1 MAEEELDYGGCLSTS
16 EHHTAKNKRDIVHL
30 EDHLLPASNSEHRF
44 ELFSTDTT
52 DYPGRFPKYKHLLG
66 SPLNEDTKWQLYHTR
81 TGQLTGYLRYRER
94 SGSSKCPPSS
104 GSVST
109 SPWKPAFNTNSPYS
123 LSSAFPSPTVL
134 QSYKGTSPSPHYKRD
149 TGTHRK
155 IKVSGLQPQGE
166 DSFGETQTLNKP
178 INPATHSIS
187 SAALQTSAPTGIQS
201 DQESQLQ
208 DDSHSQYKPTEE
220 DANSHGVVVD
230 TKSLLGSN
238 TLAEEST
245 SHQEVDNAKSLAG
258 TKNLAVESTSHREV
272 HDTKLLAES
281 KALAEKSTS
290 YGEVDNAKSLA
301 GTENLADKSISQDDK
316 SWTDE
321 GQIDRPSH
329 DVTQD
334 MAASYVSSVLP
345 QRELR
350 PVQSD
355 KVTVVSASE
364 RGRELFAKTNE
375 LSLQAQAVGTRY
387 SVYILCL

>member
-52 DYPGRFPKYKHLLG
+52 DYPGRLPKYKHLLG

-220 DANSHGVVVD
+220 DANFHGVVVD
-230 TKSLLGSN
+230 TKSLLGSKA
-238 TLAEEST
+238 LAE
-245 SHQEVDNAKSLAG
+245 
-258 TKNLAVESTSHREV
+258 ESTSHREV
-272 HDTKLLAES
+272 HNTKLLPESKALAEKSTSHREVHGTKLLAES
-281 KALAEKSTS
+281 KALAEESTS
-290 YGEVDNAKSLA
+290 HGEVDNAKSLA
-301 GTENLADKSISQDDK
+301 ETENLADKSIPQNDK

-345 QRELR
+345 QRELS

>member
-1 MAEEELDYGGCLSTS
+1 MTTSLESLHMAEEELDYGGCLSTS
-16 EHHTAKNKRDIVHL
+16 EHHTTKNKRDVVHL
-30 EDHLLPASNSEHRF
+30 EDHLPPARNSEHKF
-44 ELFSTDTT
+44 EQFSTDTT
-52 DYPGRFPKYKHLLG
+52 NYPRRLPKYKHLLD

-134 QSYKGTSPSPHYKRD
+134 QSYKGTSPSPHFKRD

-166 DSFGETQTLNKP
+166 DSFGETQTLNKN

-187 SAALQTSAPTGIQS
+187 FAGLQTSDPTG

-208 DDSHSQYKPTEE
+208 ADSHSQYKPTEE
-220 DANSHGVVVD
+220 YANSHGVVVD
-230 TKSLLGSN
+230 TKSLPESN
-238 TLAEEST
+238 TLA
-245 SHQEVDNAKSLAG
+245 
-258 TKNLAVESTSHREV
+258 VESRSHREV
-272 HDTKLLAES
+272 HDTKLLPES
-281 KALAEKSTS
+281 KALAEESTS
-290 YGEVDNAKSLA
+290 HGEVDNTKSLA
-301 GTENLADKSISQDDK
+301 ETENLADKSISQNDK

-321 GQIDRPSH
+321 GQIDQPSH

-334 MAASYVSSVLP
+334 MAVLP
-345 QRELR
+345 QRRLS

-375 LSLQAQAVGTRY
+375 LSLQAQAVDTRY
-387 SVYILCL
+387 SVLIPCL

>member
-1 MAEEELDYGGCLSTS
+1 MAEEEVDYGECLSTS
-16 EHHTAKNKRDIVHL
+16 EHHTTKNKRDIVHL
-30 EDHLLPASNSEHRF
+30 EDHLLPARNSEHKF
-44 ELFSTDTT
+44 EQFLTDTT
-52 DYPGRFPKYKHLLG
+52 DHPRRLPKYKHLLD

-134 QSYKGTSPSPHYKRD
+134 QSYKGTSPSPHFKRD

-187 SAALQTSAPTGIQS
+187 FAGLQTSDPTG
-201 DQESQLQ
+201 DHESQLQ
-208 DDSHSQYKPTEE
+208 ADGHSQYKPTEE
-220 DANSHGVVVD
+220 DTAAHGVVID
-230 TKSLLGSN
+230 TKLLPESN
-238 TLAEEST
+238 TLAEKSTSHRDVHDTRLLPESKALAEEST
-245 SHQEVDNAKSLAG
+245 SHRD
-258 TKNLAVESTSHREV
+258 V
-272 HDTKLLAES
+272 HDTRLLPES
-281 KALAEKSTS
+281 KALAEESTS
-290 YGEVDNAKSLA
+290 HGEVDNTKSLA
-301 GTENLADKSISQDDK
+301 ETENLADKSISQDDN

-321 GQIDRPSH
+321 GQIDQPSH

-334 MAASYVSSVLP
+334 MAVLP
-345 QRELR
+345 QRRLS

-375 LSLQAQAVGTRY
+375 LSLQAQAVDTRY
-387 SVYILCL
+387 SVLIPCL

>member
-30 EDHLLPASNSEHRF
+30 EDHLLPASNSEHKF

-52 DYPGRFPKYKHLLG
+52 DYPGRLPKYKHLLG

-94 SGSSKCPPSS
+94 SSSSKCPPSS

-208 DDSHSQYKPTEE
+208 DDSQSQYKPTEE

-258 TKNLAVESTSHREV
+258 TK
-272 HDTKLLAES
+272 
-281 KALAEKSTS
+281 
-290 YGEVDNAKSLA
+290 
-301 GTENLADKSISQDDK
+301 NLADKSISQDDK

>member
-220 DANSHGVVVD
+220 DAHSHGVVVD

-345 QRELR
+345 QRELS